1 MNPMQHSSIS
11 VPQVSHPSGWV
22 SKSSQVHVFQNL
34 MDWKNKPHCEEKQ
47 SSTSTCSITF

>member
-22 SKSSQVHVFQNL
+22 SKSSQVPTCISKSYGL
-34 MDWKNKPHCEEKQ
+34 EK
-47 SSTSTCSITF
+47 